1 VFHTSALYLLILII
15 HWNKMKDIKITREEF
30 EKKMKDYKSGK
41 RGIQPGHP
49 KEIEEAIKSFL
60 ELSYMMVEY
69 PEINTIPSE
78 YVENLLVTLSKYPQY
93 NKLTLELLDILK
105 LKP

>member
-1 VFHTSALYLLILII
+1 
-15 HWNKMKDIKITREEF
+15 MEDIKITREEF

>member
-1 VFHTSALYLLILII
+1 
-15 HWNKMKDIKITREEF
+15 MKDIKITREEF

-49 KEIEEAIKSFL
+49 KEIENAIKSFL

-69 PEINTIPSE
+69 PEINTIPPE

-93 NKLTLELLDILK
+93 NKLTLELLAILK

>member
-1 VFHTSALYLLILII
+1 
-15 HWNKMKDIKITREEF
+15 MKDIKITREEF

-105 LKP
+105 LRP

>member
-1 VFHTSALYLLILII
+1 
-15 HWNKMKDIKITREEF
+15 MKDIKITREEF
-30 EKKMKDYKSGK
+30 EKKMEDYKSGK

-49 KEIEEAIKSFL
+49 KEIENAIKSFL

-69 PEINTIPSE
+69 PEITTIPPE

-93 NKLTLELLDILK
+93 NRLTLELLDILK
-105 LKP
+105 LDT

>member
-1 VFHTSALYLLILII
+1 
-15 HWNKMKDIKITREEF
+15 MKDIKITREEF

-41 RGIQPGHP
+41 RGIQSGHP
-49 KEIEEAIKSFL
+49 KEIENAIKSFL

-69 PEINTIPSE
+69 PEINTIPPE

-105 LKP
+105 LDT

>member
-1 VFHTSALYLLILII
+1 
-15 HWNKMKDIKITREEF
+15 MKDIKITREEF

-69 PEINTIPSE
+69 PEIDTIPSE

>member
-1 VFHTSALYLLILII
+1 
-15 HWNKMKDIKITREEF
+15 MKDIKITREEF

>member
-1 VFHTSALYLLILII
+1 
-15 HWNKMKDIKITREEF
+15 MKKKITREEF

-69 PEINTIPSE
+69 PEIDTIPSE

-93 NKLTLELLDILK
+93 NKLTLELLTILK

>member
-1 VFHTSALYLLILII
+1 
-15 HWNKMKDIKITREEF
+15 MKDIKITREEF

-49 KEIEEAIKSFL
+49 KEIENAIKSFL

-69 PEINTIPSE
+69 PEINTIPPE

-105 LKP
+105 LNT

>member
-1 VFHTSALYLLILII
+1 
-15 HWNKMKDIKITREEF
+15 MKDIKITREEF

-60 ELSYMMVEY
+60 ELSYNVNSY
-69 PEINTIPSE
+69 SAKRCCIDHCTF
-78 YVENLLVTLSKYPQY
+78 
-93 NKLTLELLDILK
+93 
-105 LKP
+105 

>member
-1 VFHTSALYLLILII
+1 
-15 HWNKMKDIKITREEF
+15 MKDIKITREEF

-49 KEIEEAIKSFL
+49 KEIEVAIKSFL

>member
-1 VFHTSALYLLILII
+1 
-15 HWNKMKDIKITREEF
+15 MKDIKITREEF

-41 RGIQPGHP
+41 RNIQPGHP
-49 KEIEEAIKSFL
+49 KEIENAIKSFL

-69 PEINTIPSE
+69 PEINTIPPE

-105 LKP
+105 LDT

>member
-1 VFHTSALYLLILII
+1 
-15 HWNKMKDIKITREEF
+15 MKDIKITREEF

-78 YVENLLVTLSKYPQY
+78 YVENLFVTLSKYPQY